1 MNFITIVA
9 REIVKLAI
17 FVVLVRMPIELSRI
31 FDDASYLWMYA
42 LSIFLFIVTITH
54 YENLS
59 RIDAIERT
67 FDKDEDDDTKHTTQ
81 PQGETTASPQG
92 KDR

>member
-1 MNFITIVA
+1 MTERNMNFVTIIA
-9 REIVKLAI
+9 REIVKLVI
-17 FVVLVRMPIELSRI
+17 FVVLVWMPIELSRI
-31 FDDASYLWMYA
+31 FDDANYLWMYA

-67 FDKDEDDDTKHTTQ
+67 FDKDEDDDTR
-81 PQGETTASPQG
+81 E
-92 KDR
+92 

>member
-1 MNFITIVA
+1 MNFVTIIA

-17 FVVLVRMPIELSRI
+17 FVVLVWMPIELSRI
-31 FDDASYLWMYA
+31 FDDANYLWMYA
-42 LSIFLFIVTITH
+42 LSVFLFIVTLTH

-67 FDKDEDDDTKHTTQ
+67 FDKDEDDDTR
-81 PQGETTASPQG
+81 E
-92 KDR
+92 

>member
-1 MNFITIVA
+1 MTKRSMNFITIVA

-67 FDKDEDDDTKHTTQ
+67 FDKDEDDDTR
-81 PQGETTASPQG
+81 E
-92 KDR
+92 

>member
-1 MNFITIVA
+1 MMKRNMNFITIVA

-67 FDKDEDDDTKHTTQ
+67 FDKDEDDDTR
-81 PQGETTASPQG
+81 E
-92 KDR
+92 

>member
-1 MNFITIVA
+1 MTKRNMNFITIVA

-67 FDKDEDDDTKHTTQ
+67 FDEDEDDDTR
-81 PQGETTASPQG
+81 E
-92 KDR
+92 

>member
-1 MNFITIVA
+1 MTKRNMNFITIVA

-17 FVVLVRMPIELSRI
+17 FVVLVQMPIELSRI

-67 FDKDEDDDTKHTTQ
+67 FDKDEDDDTR
-81 PQGETTASPQG
+81 E
-92 KDR
+92 

>member
-1 MNFITIVA
+1 MTKRNMNFIIIVA

-67 FDKDEDDDTKHTTQ
+67 FDKDEDDDTR
-81 PQGETTASPQG
+81 E
-92 KDR
+92 

>member
-1 MNFITIVA
+1 MTKRNMNFITIIA

-67 FDKDEDDDTKHTTQ
+67 SDKDEDDDTR
-81 PQGETTASPQG
+81 E
-92 KDR
+92 

>member
-1 MNFITIVA
+1 MTKRNMNFITIVA

-67 FDKDEDDDTKHTTQ
+67 FDKDEDDDTR
-81 PQGETTASPQG
+81 E
-92 KDR
+92 

>member
-1 MNFITIVA
+1 MNFVTIIA

-17 FVVLVRMPIELSRI
+17 FVVLVWMPIELSRI
-31 FDDASYLWMYA
+31 FDDANYLWMYA

-67 FDKDEDDDTKHTTQ
+67 FDKDEDDDTR
-81 PQGETTASPQG
+81 E
-92 KDR
+92 

>member
-1 MNFITIVA
+1 MTKRNMNFITIVA

-42 LSIFLFIVTITH
+42 LSIFLFIVTLTH

-67 FDKDEDDDTKHTTQ
+67 FDKDEDDDTR
-81 PQGETTASPQG
+81 E
-92 KDR
+92 

>member
-1 MNFITIVA
+1 MNFITIIA
-9 REIVKLAI
+9 REIVKLVI
-17 FVVLVRMPIELSRI
+17 FVVLVWMPIEISRI

-67 FDKDEDDDTKHTTQ
+67 FDKDEDDDTR
-81 PQGETTASPQG
+81 E
-92 KDR
+92 

>member
-1 MNFITIVA
+1 
-9 REIVKLAI
+9 
-17 FVVLVRMPIELSRI
+17 VLVWMPIELSRI

-59 RIDAIERT
+59 RIDTIERT
-67 FDKDEDDDTKHTTQ
+67 FDKDEDDDTR
-81 PQGETTASPQG
+81 E
-92 KDR
+92 

>member
-1 MNFITIVA
+1 MTKRNMNFITIVA

-31 FDDASYLWMYA
+31 FDDVSYLWMYE

-67 FDKDEDDDTKHTTQ
+67 FDKDEDDDTR
-81 PQGETTASPQG
+81 E
-92 KDR
+92 

>member
-1 MNFITIVA
+1 MTKRNMNFITIIA

-67 FDKDEDDDTKHTTQ
+67 FDKDEDDDTR
-81 PQGETTASPQG
+81 E
-92 KDR
+92 

>member
-1 MNFITIVA
+1 MTKRNMNFITIVA

-59 RIDAIERT
+59 RIDVIERT
-67 FDKDEDDDTKHTTQ
+67 FDKDEDDDTR
-81 PQGETTASPQG
+81 E
-92 KDR
+92 

>member
-1 MNFITIVA
+1 MTKRNMNFITIVV

-67 FDKDEDDDTKHTTQ
+67 FDKDEDDDTR
-81 PQGETTASPQG
+81 E
-92 KDR
+92 

>member
-1 MNFITIVA
+1 MNFITIIA
-9 REIVKLAI
+9 REIVKLVI
-17 FVVLVRMPIELSRI
+17 FVVLVWMPIELSRI

-59 RIDAIERT
+59 RIDTIERT
-67 FDKDEDDDTKHTTQ
+67 FDKDEDDDTR
-81 PQGETTASPQG
+81 E
-92 KDR
+92 

>member
-1 MNFITIVA
+1 MTKRNMNFITIVA

-67 FDKDEDDDTKHTTQ
+67 FDKDENDDTR
-81 PQGETTASPQG
+81 E
-92 KDR
+92 

>member
-1 MNFITIVA
+1 MTERNMNFVTIIA

-17 FVVLVRMPIELSRI
+17 FVVLVWMPIELSRI
-31 FDDASYLWMYA
+31 FDDANYLWMYA
-42 LSIFLFIVTITH
+42 LSVFLFIVTITH

-67 FDKDEDDDTKHTTQ
+67 LDKDEDDDT
-81 PQGETTASPQG
+81 GE
-92 KDR
+92 

>member
-1 MNFITIVA
+1 MTERNMNFITIVA

-59 RIDAIERT
+59 RIDTIERT
-67 FDKDEDDDTKHTTQ
+67 FDKDEDDDTR
-81 PQGETTASPQG
+81 E
-92 KDR
+92 

>member
-1 MNFITIVA
+1 MMKRNMNFITIVV

-31 FDDASYLWMYA
+31 FDDASYLWMYV

-67 FDKDEDDDTKHTTQ
+67 FDKDEDDDTR
-81 PQGETTASPQG
+81 E
-92 KDR
+92 

>member
-1 MNFITIVA
+1 MTKRNMNFITIIA
-9 REIVKLAI
+9 QEIVKLVI

-42 LSIFLFIVTITH
+42 LSVFLFIVTITH

-67 FDKDEDDDTKHTTQ
+67 FDKDEDDDTR
-81 PQGETTASPQG
+81 E
-92 KDR
+92 

>member
-1 MNFITIVA
+1 MTERNMNFVTLIA

-17 FVVLVRMPIELSRI
+17 FVVLVWMPIELSRI
-31 FDDASYLWMYA
+31 FDDANYLWMYA

-67 FDKDEDDDTKHTTQ
+67 FDKDEDDDTR
-81 PQGETTASPQG
+81 E
-92 KDR
+92 

>member
-1 MNFITIVA
+1 MTERNMNFVTIIA

-17 FVVLVRMPIELSRI
+17 FVVLVWMPIELSRI
-31 FDDASYLWMYA
+31 FDDANYLWMYA
-42 LSIFLFIVTITH
+42 LSVFLFIVTITH

-67 FDKDEDDDTKHTTQ
+67 FDKDEDDDTR
-81 PQGETTASPQG
+81 E
-92 KDR
+92 

>member
-1 MNFITIVA
+1 MTKRNMNFVTIIA

-67 FDKDEDDDTKHTTQ
+67 FDKDEDDDTR
-81 PQGETTASPQG
+81 E
-92 KDR
+92 

>member
-1 MNFITIVA
+1 MTERNMNFVTIIA

-17 FVVLVRMPIELSRI
+17 FVVLMWMPIELSRI
-31 FDDASYLWMYA
+31 FDDANYLWMYA
-42 LSIFLFIVTITH
+42 LSVFLFIVTLTH

-67 FDKDEDDDTKHTTQ
+67 FDKDEDDDTR
-81 PQGETTASPQG
+81 E
-92 KDR
+92 

>member
-1 MNFITIVA
+1 MTKRNMNFITIVT

-17 FVVLVRMPIELSRI
+17 FVALVWMPIELSRI
-31 FDDASYLWMYA
+31 FDDANYLWMYA
-42 LSIFLFIVTITH
+42 LSVFLFIVTITH

-67 FDKDEDDDTKHTTQ
+67 FDKDEDDDTR
-81 PQGETTASPQG
+81 E
-92 KDR
+92 

>member
-1 MNFITIVA
+1 MNFITIIA

-17 FVVLVRMPIELSRI
+17 FVVLVWMPIELSRI
-31 FDDASYLWMYA
+31 FDDANYLWMYA
-42 LSIFLFIVTITH
+42 LSVFLFIVTITH

-67 FDKDEDDDTKHTTQ
+67 FDKDEDDDTR
-81 PQGETTASPQG
+81 E
-92 KDR
+92 

>member
-1 MNFITIVA
+1 MTERNMNFITIIA
-9 REIVKLAI
+9 REIVKLVI
-17 FVVLVRMPIELSRI
+17 FVVLVWMPIELSRI
-31 FDDASYLWMYA
+31 FDDANYLWMYA

-67 FDKDEDDDTKHTTQ
+67 FDKDEDDDTR
-81 PQGETTASPQG
+81 E
-92 KDR
+92 

>member
-1 MNFITIVA
+1 MTKRNMNFITIIA
-9 REIVKLAI
+9 REIVKLVI
-17 FVVLVRMPIELSRI
+17 FVVLVWMPIELSRI

-67 FDKDEDDDTKHTTQ
+67 FDKDEDDDTR
-81 PQGETTASPQG
+81 E
-92 KDR
+92 

>member
-1 MNFITIVA
+1 MNFITIIA
-9 REIVKLAI
+9 REIVKLVI
-17 FVVLVRMPIELSRI
+17 FVVLVWMPIELSRI

-42 LSIFLFIVTITH
+42 LSVFLFIVTLTH

-67 FDKDEDDDTKHTTQ
+67 FDKDEDDDTR
-81 PQGETTASPQG
+81 E
-92 KDR
+92 

>member
-1 MNFITIVA
+1 MTKRNMNFITIVV

-42 LSIFLFIVTITH
+42 LSIFLFIVTLTH

-67 FDKDEDDDTKHTTQ
+67 FDKDEDDDTR
-81 PQGETTASPQG
+81 E
-92 KDR
+92 